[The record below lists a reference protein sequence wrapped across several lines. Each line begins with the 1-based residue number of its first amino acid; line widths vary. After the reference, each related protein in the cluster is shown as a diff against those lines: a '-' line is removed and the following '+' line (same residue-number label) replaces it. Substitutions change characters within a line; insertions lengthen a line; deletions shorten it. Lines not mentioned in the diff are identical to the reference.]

1 MCIGDSRTSLGYRN
15 TAGGITAVNL
25 TVDHK
30 PDLPAEK
37 VRYISKFKDLYPY
50 ICTIII

>member
-1 MCIGDSRTSLGYRN
+1 MYLSHSYTYIFVGDSRTSLGYRN

-37 VRYISKFKDLYPY
+37 V
-50 ICTIII
+50 